1 MNLMRKHIILLLS
14 FIGLFDSLYLWWV
27 YTSPSRPL
35 ICLGTGCD
43 VARASSYSHFM
54 GLPLPM
60 YGAVMY
66 AVLALLAVA
75 ESLGGRPLNRPIRW
89 VTLVLS
95 AAGLAASAV
104 LTGIEAF
111 VLHAWCAWCVAS
123 AITVLLIFLLALYG
137 VKKPSE
143 PPTGTG
149 ALTAVRGQFV
159 LFIIALIAGSA
170 AFVHLAHSG
179 EMAAPKPVAAS
190 TLQARLVRP
199 DSHAT
204 GNLGS
209 PVTVVE
215 FGDFECPM
223 CGLAQKSVEKMLAQ
237 YGSKIRFVFRQF
249 PLASVHPQ
257 AEKAAEAS
265 ECAAAQGKFWQADK
279 LFYQNQA
286 DLSLEALK
294 RYAATLGLN
303 ATEFDACLSSGKMAA
318 RVQQDIAD
326 GKALGVVGTPT
337 FFVGQKRIVG
347 PPGYDNLSALIA
359 QELVAAQPQTAEP
372 QTAQNTATGE
382 SAAPDQRS
390 AQSGS
395 KKAISPAAA
404 AASTPGSSGLA
415 TGNPFG
421 GNPISALQGTSS
433 LACSPNEAKLVQP
446 TLVRTPEAKVL
457 FESNPKPVF
466 VDVREPDAFAAGH
479 IQGALNIP
487 VEDIASKWKALPKD
501 KILIF
506 YEGGDRGGSPDDVCA
521 FSRAAARVLLQNGYA
536 KSNVKVYQDGL
547 KGWRQAGLPVS
558 K

>member
-1 MNLMRKHIILLLS
+1 MNLMRKHLILLLS
-14 FIGLFDSLYLWWV
+14 FIGLFDSIYLWWV

-75 ESLGGRPLNRPIRW
+75 ESLGGRPLNRPVRW
-89 VTLVLS
+89 VTLVVS
-95 AAGLAASAV
+95 AAGLAASAA
-104 LTGIEAF
+104 LTGVEAF

-143 PPTGTG
+143 PPTGAS
-149 ALTAVRGQFV
+149 ALTAIRGQFI
-159 LFIIALIAGSA
+159 LFIIALTAGSA

-179 EMAAPKPVAAS
+179 EMAAPKPVPAA
-190 TLQARLVRP
+190 TLQAHLVRA

-204 GNLGS
+204 GNLES

-223 CGLAQKSVEKMLAQ
+223 CGLAQQSVEKMLAQ

-249 PLASVHPQ
+249 PLTSVHPQ

-265 ECAAAQGKFWQADK
+265 ECAATQGKFWQADK
-279 LFYQNQA
+279 LFYEQQS
-286 DLSLEALK
+286 DLSVEALK
-294 RYAATLGLN
+294 RYASTLGLN
-303 ATEFDACLSSGKMAA
+303 TAEFDACLSSGQMAP
-318 RVQQDIAD
+318 RVEQDVAD

-337 FFVGQKRIVG
+337 FFVGHNVIVG
-347 PPGYDNLSALIA
+347 PPNYDNLSAMIA
-359 QELVAAQPQTAEP
+359 QELVAAQPQP
-372 QTAQNTATGE
+372 AQNTARAQA
-382 SAAPDQRS
+382 AAPKQSNRQS
-390 AQSGS
+390 NAQNEAN
-395 KKAISPAAA
+395 KPSPAAS
-404 AASTPGSSGLA
+404 AASAPTSSGLA
-415 TGNPFG
+415 AGNPFG

-433 LACSPNEAKLVQP
+433 LACSPNEAKLEQP
-446 TLVRTPEAKVL
+446 TLIRTPEAKAL
-457 FESNPKPVF
+457 FEGSSKPVF
-466 VDVREPDAFAAGH
+466 VDVREPNDFAAGH
-479 IQGALNIP
+479 IKGALDIP
-487 VEDIASKWKALPKD
+487 VEDITAKWNTLPKD

-521 FSRAAARVLLQNGYA
+521 FSRAAARVLLEHGYS

-558 K
+558 R